1 MSILKEIKPSR
12 LLLSIAVTVLI
23 ADTAPHP
30 NLSAGL
36 LESSWERMGTALLTD
51 HDVQTVSVTPAQ

>member
-1 MSILKEIKPSR
+1 MPILKEIKISR
-12 LLLSIAVTVLI
+12 LMFAVVVTMLI

-36 LESSWERMGTALLTD
+36 LESSWHHMASSWMDDSALQTA
-51 HDVQTVSVTPAQ
+51 VTP